1 MDTVAILVEKGVDF
15 CCGEAAKE
23 ECLPVELA
31 PAIEHPVSHT
41 REINAMRF
49 MWLLVKMVK
58 HMLGMGKKAS
68 VNNVVKLMY
77 SP

>member
-1 MDTVAILVEKGVDF
+1 MHECGLDTVAILVEKGVDF

-49 MWLLVKMVK
+49 MRLLVKVVK
-58 HMLGMGKKAS
+58 HMLGIGKRKQ
-68 VNNVVKLMY
+68 VLTML
-77 SP
+77 